1 MKITS
6 YIQLLYSLS
15 VKFHPVGPI
24 WNLRLFRCQQNLR
37 VDDIS
42 TVILL
47 MIQKSGWPAKIDR
60 FYPIICSISYIL
72 GGARFQP
79 STGLGGETSCC
90 LYSSR
95 WRDVCVEDGEDGLTL
110 PIFKEKREKWIKIF
124 KHRNPVKNSPVSIGS
139 PAQVTQNIIRNPV
152 KNPTPIEVRKS
163 PQKVDHFFFRFQMS
177 NLPCE
182 SLGER
187 FLGSP
192 KKVNVHNRKKLMFLM
207 KRFWD
212 FYPVIWRIVGVLKRS
227 EI

>member
-1 MKITS
+1 
-6 YIQLLYSLS
+6 
-15 VKFHPVGPI
+15 
-24 WNLRLFRCQQNLR
+24 
-37 VDDIS
+37 
-42 TVILL
+42 

-79 STGLGGETSCC
+79 STGLGGEISCC

-95 WRDVCVEDGEDGLTL
+95 WRDVFVEDGEDGLTL

-124 KHRNPVKNSPVSIGS
+124 KHRNPVKN
-139 PAQVTQNIIRNPV
+139 
-152 KNPTPIEVRKS
+152 PTPIEYASRLKKS
-163 PQKVDHFFFRFQMS
+163 TIFFFRFQMS